1 MNPSLQKKFISFEQK
16 KADLLSSL
24 DKYPNPV
31 LSQRPDESSW
41 CVLQVLD
48 HLEKIELA
56 AITYLEKKLSH
67 DAPLKKSGIM
77 TNVKS
82 FALHTALRIPFAKY
96 RAPKRLMGG
105 KEPRSYEEIKESW
118 GSTRQRFQELLE
130 PMSEEL
136 VHAEFFNNPNVG
148 RIKILHQM
156 SFLNLHFDRHRKQ
169 VDKIISQVDT

>member
-1 MNPSLQKKFISFEQK
+1 MNASLQKEFTSFEQK
-16 KADLLSSL
+16 KSKLLSKL
-24 DKYPNPV
+24 DSFSNPV

-41 CVLQVLD
+41 CVLQVLE

-67 DAPLKKSGIM
+67 DAPLKKSGFM

-82 FALHTALRIPFAKY
+82 FALHTALRIPFARY

-105 KEPRSYEEIKESW
+105 NEPRNYEEIKESW
-118 GSTRQRFQELLE
+118 SATRQRFQKILE

-148 RIKILHQM
+148 RIKIIQQM

-169 VDKIISQVDT
+169 VDKIISRVDT